1 MPISNNILKGQL
13 DAMGVEYP
21 ADAKNADLVKLVK
34 DNTPKVEVAEGDDV
48 VVNEDNAPAEETTE
62 PEVVVK
68 GKWPVV
74 VGNGKFQA
82 VAFKDGFVIYNASGT
97 RVSGVE
103 TEERAKDVV
112 MQSNYGAGLK

>member
-1 MPISNNILKGQL
+1 MPISNEILKGQL

-34 DNTPKVEVAEGDDV
+34 ENTP
-48 VVNEDNAPAEETTE
+48 E
-62 PEVVVK
+62 PEVVEEEEVEEVEETTKK
-68 GKWPVV
+68 GKEKWPVV

-82 VAFKDGFVIYNASGT
+82 VPFKGGFVIYNASGT

-103 TEERAKDVV
+103 TEETAKDVV